1 MRTTVTL
8 DDDLLARAREITG
21 TQENSALIN
30 EALRSVV
37 AADAARRL
45 IALGGTM
52 PDLVVPD
59 DERDDPTASP

>member
-8 DDDLLARAREITG
+8 DDELLEQARAITG
-21 TQENSALIN
+21 TTENSALIN
-30 EALRSVV
+30 QALRDVV

-59 DERDDPTASP
+59 DTRGTEG